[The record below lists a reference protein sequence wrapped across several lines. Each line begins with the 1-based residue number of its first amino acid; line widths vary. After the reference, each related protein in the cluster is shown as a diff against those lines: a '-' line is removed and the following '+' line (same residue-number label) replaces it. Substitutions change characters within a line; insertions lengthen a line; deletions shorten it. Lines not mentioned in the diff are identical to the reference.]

1 MSWRFWRKKKKK
13 DVSTV
18 SAQGEKHLVNISY
31 EDALDKEAEKDWL
44 RAGMIGEHIVAIRRL
59 SIDDQISISVNVL
72 ASLINKIR
80 SDNRSDFLLELN
92 TQVLLLIREARYM
105 GDDLDKTIVTINII
119 NDLGFYESGDR
130 P

>member
-119 NDLGFYESGDR
+119 NDLGFYEFGDW